1 VVTARDIEQR
11 NGAAASLRDLIG
23 DSATFPYVH
32 PDHPLS
38 LALERMGYAAVDT
51 IPVVSRA
58 NLRQVCGIV
67 TLADV
72 LAAYG
77 VHRDGAPGEMKK
89 DGDHAA

>member
-1 VVTARDIEQR
+1 MMGEH
-11 NGAAASLRDLIG
+11 
-23 DSATFPYVH
+23 ATFPYVH

-38 LALERMGYAAVDT
+38 LALERMGFAAVDT

-58 NLRQVCGIV
+58 NLRQVSGIL

-77 VHRDGAPGEMKK
+77 VHHQAREDGTHAP
-89 DGDHAA
+89 